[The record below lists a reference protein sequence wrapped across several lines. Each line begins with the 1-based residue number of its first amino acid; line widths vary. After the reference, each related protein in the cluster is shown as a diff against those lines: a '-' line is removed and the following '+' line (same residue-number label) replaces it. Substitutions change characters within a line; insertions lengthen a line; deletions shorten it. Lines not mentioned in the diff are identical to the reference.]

1 MDIQNLSPEMCI
13 HHLKQRYMH
22 MHTHTYTHIFKRED
36 GGWKGN
42 QDRADSPIT
51 RIHEIMIWSIEKSM
65 ILKSIDF
72 QVPISQP

>member
-13 HHLKQRYMH
+13 HHLKKKHMH

-51 RIHEIMIWSIEKSM
+51 RIHEIMIWSILIFKCLYHTLR
-65 ILKSIDF
+65 IIGW
-72 QVPISQP
+72 I